1 METRNMFKNS
11 LQDDV
16 ATNIEFYG
24 SVYLGEWRGKILR
37 DRIDF

>member
-1 METRNMFKNS
+1 MFKDL

-16 ATNIEFYG
+16 ATNIEFYEFYG